1 VSKTAPAPSAAAGI
15 APFFHWDGSTLV
27 LNVLGKPGAKR
38 DAIGRV
44 VPAPGGE
51 RLAVHVAAA
60 PEGGKATQRL
70 VAFLAREFGVSKSA
84 VELVYGLA
92 SVNKQL
98 RIHQPTRLFSGITL
112 LSSSPHLHS

>member
-1 VSKTAPAPSAAAGI
+1 MSKAARRALSAAVVI
-15 APFFHWDGSTLV
+15 APFFHWDGDTLV

-44 VPAPGGE
+44 VPAPSGE

-70 VAFLAREFGVSKSA
+70 VAFLAQEFGVSKSA

-98 RIHQPTRLFSGITL
+98 RIHQPERLIAGITP
-112 LSSSPHLHS
+112 SASA